1 MPVKILVVESDKRWS
16 LIYKSVLGKNYEYV
30 EFNSPE
36 EAAASIDS
44 TKPDIVLLEL
54 KNDIQNSGL
63 KNIETLKRPWNKI
76 IAITDFDDTYP
87 LEKAIDNGA
96 SEFIEKDS
104 NLTDILKLRIENIAR
119 ALIVEEDLQQ
129 MDHHDLGFRYHEKEI
144 MIGTS
149 RIMKKLFAEIKKKA
163 GSNDSVLITG
173 QSGVG
178 KELVARALHFKSQ
191 RKDKPFISINAAAI
205 PEEIIET
212 NLFGYE
218 KGAFTGADKTTI
230 GILDEANGSTL
241 FVDEF
246 HHLAPALQAKL
257 LRILGEHEYIPV
269 GSTKSKKIDVRFIF
283 ATNENP
289 EELVQAGS
297 IRQDFYF
304 RINQLRIHVPNLQ
317 TRKDDIP
324 WLANHF
330 IKEINLSLPSTEK
343 FEFSREAIDHMVNYD
358 WPGNVRELKNAIKR
372 AVMDC
377 TDRFIRPQQLNL
389 SVNYNPFASLSHT
402 ESDSDF
408 HFSCSLKSMDETE
421 KQFKKAF
428 LSWVLKQN
436 NEDKSK
442 SAYLLGISTKTLSNY
457 LKY

>member
-1 MPVKILVVESDKRWS
+1 MAIKILVVESDKRWS
-16 LIYKSVLGKNYEYV
+16 GIYKSVLGKNYDYA

-36 EAAASIDS
+36 EAVGSID
-44 TKPDIVLLEL
+44 TIKPDIVLLEL
-54 KNDIQNSGL
+54 KNDTQNSGL
-63 KNIETLKRPWNKI
+63 KDIETLKRPWNKI

-87 LEKAIDNGA
+87 FERAIDNGA

-104 NLTDILKLRIENIAR
+104 NLTNILKIRVDNIAR
-119 ALIVEEDLQQ
+119 TLFVEEDLQQ
-129 MDHHDLGFRYHEKEI
+129 IEHHELGFRYHEKEI

-163 GSNDSVLITG
+163 GSDDSVLITG

-191 RKDKPFISINAAAI
+191 RKGKPFVSINAAAI
-205 PEEIIET
+205 PEDIIET

-230 GILDEANGSTL
+230 GILDEADGSTL

-246 HHLAPALQAKL
+246 HHLTPAVQAKL
-257 LRILGEHEYIPV
+257 LRILGEHEYLSV
-269 GSTKSKKIDVRFIF
+269 GGTKAKKVDVRFIF

-289 EELVQAGS
+289 EELVQSGA

-317 TRKDDIP
+317 ARKDDIP

-330 IKEINLSLPSTEK
+330 LKEINQSLPPTEK
-343 FEFSREAIDHMVNYD
+343 FEFSREAIDHMVNHD
-358 WPGNVRELKNAIKR
+358 WPGNIRELKNTIKR

-389 SVNYNPFASLSHT
+389 SIISNPSISSSHAESAS
-402 ESDSDF
+402 EF
-408 HFSCSLKSMDETE
+408 IFSCPLKPMGETE
-421 KQFKKAF
+421 KQFKKTY

-436 NEDKSK
+436 HNDKSK
-442 SAYLLGISTKTLSNY
+442 TAFLLGISLKTLSNY